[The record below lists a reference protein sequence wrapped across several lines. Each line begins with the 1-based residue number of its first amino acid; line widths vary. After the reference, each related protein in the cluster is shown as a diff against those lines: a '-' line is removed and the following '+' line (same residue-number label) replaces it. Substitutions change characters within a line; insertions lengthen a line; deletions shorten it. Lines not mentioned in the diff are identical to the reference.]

1 MLIAFSFNRKYL
13 ARILPKS
20 LKNNKLLSN
29 LLKTV
34 KNSEKYVQLKNVFND
49 LLKKLHLNNRN
60 INDLVSGL
68 GNVLFPGASTLVDVF
83 AKFVSR
89 VTAKS
94 KNNVVFD
101 YLNKGLKSF
110 SDYQFKRS
118 IVNDWGGFFK
128 APNKTKYVTNKV
140 NAFKNVLVKNVK
152 YATKKTINGV
162 YKAVKPYIPKKI
174 TKGLSKEHK
183 EYKKKGKKGYVKS
196 KYHQV
201 QKKWN
206 KAKGKV
212 KSFNKKYV
220 KPVAHKYLDP
230 IRKTKF
236 YKKVRNAPII
246 KQGLDYLSKTGKK
259 WHFW

>member
-1 MLIAFSFNRKYL
+1 MNAIADNL
-13 ARILPKS
+13 KS
-20 LKNNKLLSN
+20 ITVAGITDKNPLEFKLSKSPPSGIYVELWKIWSKKTGIAVNYIITTADEAERGLKNGS
-29 LLKTV
+29 V
-34 KNSEKYVQLKNVFND
+34 DVIMGY
-49 LLKKLHLNNRN
+49 
-60 INDLVSGL
+60 VSGSEEIQFAVIKDIYL
-68 GNVLFPGASTLVDVF
+68 STIYIY
-83 AKFVSR
+83 R
-89 VTAKS
+89 
-94 KNNVVFD
+94 NE
-101 YLNKGLKSF
+101 
-110 SDYQFKRS
+110 
-118 IVNDWGGFFK
+118 
-128 APNKTKYVTNKV
+128 
-140 NAFKNVLVKNVK
+140 NVLVKNVK

-174 TKGLSKEHK
+174 AKGLSKEHK